1 MSEMYLTISQ
11 AARVLDVSANTLRDW
26 HKCGKL
32 MPSMA
37 TPLGWRLYRQSEI
50 EEFKNK
56 RENKENTPQT
66 ITEVYRQT
74 T

>member
-26 HKCGKL
+26 HKSGKL
-32 MPSMA
+32 LPSTT

-50 EEFKNK
+50 EELKK
-56 RENKENTPQT
+56 TREKENR
-66 ITEVYRQT
+66 I
-74 T
+74 